1 MLLTAEVSM
10 VIVGL
15 QHTVSAKWNG
25 VCISSEVAYALCLR
39 PPDPGSG
46 ETPLESAMIQDLVCY
61 WFRKVQDRSSTQKP
75 KARTPGRDSMRIKA
89 ADSSALKG
97 LCRES

>member
-10 VIVGL
+10 VIVG
-15 QHTVSAKWNG
+15 
-25 VCISSEVAYALCLR
+25 ALCLR

-61 WFRKVQDRSSTQKP
+61 WF
-75 KARTPGRDSMRIKA
+75 
-89 ADSSALKG
+89 
-97 LCRES
+97 